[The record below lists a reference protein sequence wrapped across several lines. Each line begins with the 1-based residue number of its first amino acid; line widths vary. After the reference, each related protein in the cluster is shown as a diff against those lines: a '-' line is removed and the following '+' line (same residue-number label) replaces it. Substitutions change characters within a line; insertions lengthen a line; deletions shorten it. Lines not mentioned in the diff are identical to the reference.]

1 MSEPVRL
8 GGMALA
14 NGVLVHGPGHWA
26 CAIRRADG
34 RLELASGRKSIRA
47 SEVRSPVLRVPAR
60 VAEVLALLPE
70 VHRALPAAE
79 LPFAQGRVLAAFAGT
94 SVIVRGLRSSG
105 LSPGAQEAIA
115 VLLTLVPTS
124 FALRG
129 TDVAAYH
136 GAEHITIGSYEHG
149 EPRPREH
156 ERCGSHMLAPLLAL
170 TAAGNVL
177 AGKVARTARGRVAG
191 AGAGRSRGARGSRG
205 AVRLGAAPSR
215 PAARPRSGLARCDA
229 PEPRAHGRADPG
241 AARGRG
247 RGARGVPARSR
258 RAAA

>member
-26 CAIRRADG
+26 CAIRAAG
-34 RLELASGRKSIRA
+34 GGVEVASGRKAIRA
-47 SEVRSPVLRVPAR
+47 AEVRSPVLRVPAR
-60 VAEVLALLPE
+60 VAEVLMLLPQ
-70 VHRALPAAE
+70 VQRALPAAE
-79 LPFAQGRVLAAFAGT
+79 FPFAQARVLAAFAGT
-94 SVIVRGLRSSG
+94 SVVVRGLRSSG
-105 LSPGAQEAIA
+105 LSAGAQEALA

-177 AGKVARTARGRVAG
+177 AGRLARTPRGRAAVRALAGVGALATAGELYGWALRHPDRGLARALAWPGATLQSRVLTAEPTPEQLEVAG
-191 AGAGRSRGARGSRG
+191 AALEECLRLETAAG
-205 AVRLGAAPSR
+205 
-215 PAARPRSGLARCDA
+215 
-229 PEPRAHGRADPG
+229 
-241 AARGRG
+241 
-247 RGARGVPARSR
+247 
-258 RAAA
+258 

>member
-1 MSEPVRL
+1 MSAPVRL

-70 VHRALPAAE
+70 VHRALPASQ

-94 SVIVRGLRSSG
+94 SAVVRGLRSSG

-177 AGKVARTARGRVAG
+177 AGKVARTAGGRAAARALAG
-191 AGAGRSRGARGSRG
+191 AGA
-205 AVRLGAAPSR
+205 LAAAGELYGWALRHPDR
-215 PAARPRSGLARCDA
+215 PLARA
-229 PEPRAHGRADPG
+229 LAWPG
-241 AARGRG
+241 ATLQ
-247 RGARGVPARSR
+247 SR
-258 RAAA
+258 VLTAEPTPEQLEVASAALAECLRLETAAA